1 MHYIRERSYFPI
13 YTLNKYARM
22 DATLLARKNTM
33 DREYLTACKQVRLWI
48 FIAIILMD
56 WLYVIIVQRQ
66 PNIGINA
73 WFVLFPFIS
82 LLYFAASLLAVLGLV
97 VKSSFGTAFACCT
110 ILFGAISASI
120 SYNLAFQHQ
129 HPLIESVFV
138 YLLIINGISVLYIG
152 LYQKKA

>member
-1 MHYIRERSYFPI
+1 
-13 YTLNKYARM
+13 M
-22 DATLLARKNTM
+22 DKN
-33 DREYLTACKQVRLWI
+33 YLKICAQPRLWI

-82 LLYFAASLLAVLGLV
+82 LLYFAASLISVLGLAA
-97 VKSSFGTAFACCT
+97 KSSFGTAFSCCT

-120 SYNLAFQHQ
+120 SYNLAYRHA

-138 YLLIINGISVLYIG
+138 YLLIINAISLLYIG
-152 LYQKKA
+152 FSKNSDCE